1 MIDYA
6 WCKFSKPK
14 DQNKTNKTENVSTKV
29 KKPFKAKTKLKSKK
43 KKTRTKAV
51 DISAKVKKIV
61 LERDKGIC
69 VICKSRVGKPNM
81 HYIARSQGGLGIE
94 QNVGCGCIECHNS
107 YDNGKKVIE
116 YKEVFK
122 EYLKGKYKNW
132 NEKDLIY
139 RKGV

>member
-1 MIDYA
+1 
-6 WCKFSKPK
+6 
-14 DQNKTNKTENVSTKV
+14 
-29 KKPFKAKTKLKSKK
+29 
-43 KKTRTKAV
+43 
-51 DISAKVKKIV
+51 
-61 LERDKGIC
+61 
-69 VICKSRVGKPNM
+69 M

-94 QNVGCGCIECHNS
+94 QNVGCGCIECHND

-139 RKGV
+139 RKGIKNE